1 MFTNI
6 TGVRVVR
13 LHLHVVLF
21 IFKKKFNSFIYLL
34 YLFLNYVLYLI
45 NFRIWELL

>member
-13 LHLHVVLF
+13 LHLHVFF
-21 IFKKKFNSFIYLL
+21 IFLKKNFNSSIYLL

-45 NFRIWELL
+45 NFRIRELL

>member
-13 LHLHVVLF
+13 LHLK
-21 IFKKKFNSFIYLL
+21 IITTFIYLP
-34 YLFLNYVLYLI
+34 YLFLNYILYLI
-45 NFRIWELL
+45 NFRHRELL